1 MIRRPPHIL
10 VTTPESLYL
19 LLTAESGR
27 RMLATVQTV
36 IVDEIHAVAATKRGA
51 HLSLSLER
59 LRAVTGAPFARISL
73 SATQKPVPEIAR
85 FLAGTDAAG
94 CTIVDIGHVR
104 DRDLAL
110 ELPDTPL
117 DVDALRALR
126 KMPPTGTLV
135 SLSAADPLN
144 LAGIIT
150 PGERVLAV
158 PGNRVLYRDGIPVA
172 ARIGPETRFFGAL
185 GPASEWEA
193 HNALL
198 RTNTPLLAGRLN

>member
-27 RMLATVQTV
+27 RMLTTVQTV

-59 LRAVTGAPFARISL
+59 LRAVTGAPFARIGL

-193 HNALL
+193 RNALL